1 MFFHVFSL
9 KYFGCGWFLHVFFV
23 YVIYVIILHLNN
35 EILFKKNESKLS
47 GGGCPPDSLC
57 GRLWP
62 GGGVENHGW
71 LPPVYSH

>member
-1 MFFHVFSL
+1 M
-9 KYFGCGWFLHVFFV
+9 
-23 YVIYVIILHLNN
+23 YVTYLTSIIKKSYNN
-35 EILFKKNESKLS
+35 IELKLS
-47 GGGCPPDSLC
+47 SVIPIQLGIMSPATPPALPGGGCPPDSLC